1 MYTTIEADIDN
12 GVVRSTDATWLPAH
26 AHVLITLLS
35 SLSNDMKE
43 VSVKAAVRAAPLRK
57 PHAEIR
63 GRVKVLG
70 DIMNTAAT
78 EAWDLP
84 V

>member
-1 MYTTIEADIDN
+1 MYKTIEADIEN
-12 GVVRSTDATWLPAH
+12 GVVRGTDASQLPAH

-35 SLSNDMKE
+35 FLPEEIKGLYSKE
-43 VSVKAAVRAAPLRK
+43 AVRSAPLRK
-57 PHAEIR
+57 PHADIH
-63 GRVKVLG
+63 GRVKVFG

-78 EAWDLP
+78 EAWNLP

>member
-1 MYTTIEADIDN
+1 MYTTIEADIEN
-12 GVVRSTDATWLPAH
+12 GIVRSTDASWLPTH

-35 SLSNDMKE
+35 FLPDEIKDA
-43 VSVKAAVRAAPLRK
+43 SVKSAVRLEQFRK
-57 PHAEIR
+57 PHAAIR
-63 GRVKVLG
+63 GRVKVMG